1 MKNNRLQ
8 SQITAGRWTL
18 PAVIFTCTL
27 CWFVI
32 AFLIP
37 DIKQQEQG
45 MKIWEYIHQLL
56 IPSWADRISCFLLYG
71 IIGYFLIEI
80 NNQFTIIR
88 IRASVQT
95 SFYFMLVTAC
105 PAMHYLYVGDL
116 ISVFLLL
123 SIFFLFKSYQQSQP
137 SGCIFY
143 SFFFISAGSIFF
155 PPFIFLSILWFTT
168 SYRFQSLS
176 IRSIFAA
183 LLGLTLPYWLLF
195 AHAVFYHQ
203 IDLFYTPFKD
213 LITFTP
219 IFNFE
224 ELQKWELFTLLYL
237 LMLFIVSSVHCFIT
251 GYEDKIRTRSY
262 LRFIISLTFY
272 IFMYIAIQPS
282 TATRLLPLVIILVSI
297 LIGHLFALTNSKISN
312 LFFIGS
318 MVSLI
323 LLFINNIWT
332 LL

>member
-1 MKNNRLQ
+1 MRNNRLQ

-27 CWFVI
+27 CWIII

-37 DIKQQEQG
+37 DIKQQEKG
-45 MKIWEYIHQLL
+45 LEIWESIHRLL

-71 IIGYFLIEI
+71 IIGYFLIEL

-105 PAMHYLYVGDL
+105 PAMHYLYVGDI

-123 SIFFLFKSYQQSQP
+123 SVFFLFKSYQQSQP
-137 SGCIFY
+137 SGSIFY
-143 SFFFISAGSIFF
+143 SFFFISVGSILF
-155 PPFIFLSILWFTT
+155 PPFIFLSILWLTT
-168 SYRFQSLS
+168 SYRFQSLTF
-176 IRSIFAA
+176 RSLFAA

-195 AHAVFYHQ
+195 AHAAFYHR
-203 IDLFYTPFKD
+203 IDLFYVPFKE
-213 LITFTP
+213 LITFSP
-219 IFNFE
+219 LFDFGS
-224 ELQKWELFTLLYL
+224 LQKWELFTLIYL
-237 LMLFIVSSVHCFIT
+237 LILFLVSAAHCFIT

-262 LRFIISLTFY
+262 LRFIISLAFY
-272 IFMYIAIQPS
+272 IFLYIAIQPG
-282 TATRLLPLVIILVSI
+282 TATRLFPLLIILVSI